1 MPVEF
6 ELRRWLPDD
15 AQSLA
20 ENANNI
26 KIYNNLRD
34 ALPHPYSLEDARRFI
49 EATLKKGLPATNFA
63 IVVDKKAVGN
73 IGIVVQEDVQR
84 ISAEMGYWLGENYWG
99 KGIMPRAIRQMTD
112 YVFANFEV
120 VKIYAMPFDFN
131 TASQKVLQKAGF
143 EREAILKKAAVKNG
157 KIADLH
163 YYSVIKNGNYKCLN
177 FSAEE

>member
-6 ELRRWLPDD
+6 ELRRWQPDD
-15 AQSLA
+15 AESLA

-49 EATLKKGLPATNFA
+49 EATLKKGLPTTNFA
-63 IVVDKKAVGN
+63 ITVDKKAVGS

-99 KGIMPRAIRQMTD
+99 RGIMSRVIKQMTD
-112 YVFANFEV
+112 YVFANFDII
-120 VKIYAMPFDFN
+120 KIYAIPFDFN

-143 EREAILKKAAVKNG
+143 ELEAILKKAAVKNG
-157 KIADLH
+157 KIVDLY
-163 YYSVIKNGNYKCLN
+163 YYSIIKNIN
-177 FSAEE
+177 

>member
-1 MPVEF
+1 MPIEF
-6 ELRRWLPDD
+6 ELRRWQPDD
-15 AQSLA
+15 AKSLA

-49 EATLKKGLPATNFA
+49 EATLKKGLPTTNFA
-63 IVVDKKAVGN
+63 ITVDKKAVGS

-99 KGIMPRAIRQMTD
+99 RGIMSRVIKQMTD
-112 YVFANFEV
+112 YVFANFDII
-120 VKIYAMPFDFN
+120 KIYAIPFDFN

-143 EREAILKKAAVKNG
+143 ELEAILKKAAVKNG
-157 KIADLH
+157 KIVDLY
-163 YYSVIKNGNYKCLN
+163 YYSIIKNIN
-177 FSAEE
+177 